1 MTPLCNAAVLAKRR
15 AGFVDFV
22 ALGEA
27 LARCFELPAAGEHGV
42 VGVVGVGVG
51 NEFCWNVEM

>member
-1 MTPLCNAAVLAKRR
+1 MTPLRNTAIFAKRR
-15 AGFVDFV
+15 ARFVDFV

-42 VGVVGVGVG
+42 VGVVGGG
-51 NEFCWNVEM
+51 EFCWNVEA